1 MTATPTAELPAVQ
14 RQRVLDPPLVVE
26 QLVLQTSFLGDAV
39 LTTPLITE
47 LAMRGPVDVLTTPAA
62 APVLKNNPHIRTLH
76 IYDKR
81 GEDSGATGLHRVA
94 QRLRDAMRARKA
106 SRSIAYIAQGSL
118 RTAALAA
125 LAGYD
130 ERVGFA
136 DAPGRL
142 FYTMRVIRRG
152 DRHHAERLWRLAFP
166 SNPNV
171 EPPEGALRPRLYPG
185 TAERS
190 AVDAVLGAWAH
201 EPLIAMAPG
210 SVWGTK
216 RWPYY
221 SMLASRLS
229 GRHKLVVVGGP
240 DDAELA
246 AGIVAAAEPRM
257 ALDATGKLSLLGSSE
272 LLARARLLITN
283 DSSPQHLASAMNT
296 PTIALFGPTV
306 PAFGFG
312 PLAPHSL
319 IAELPDLPCRP
330 CHHHGP
336 STCPLTHWKCMR
348 DLSVDRVEEL
358 VNQVLK

>member
-1 MTATPTAELPAVQ
+1 
-14 RQRVLDPPLVVE
+14 
-26 QLVLQTSFLGDAV
+26 
-39 LTTPLITE
+39 
-47 LAMRGPVDVLTTPAA
+47 
-62 APVLKNNPHIRTLH
+62 
-76 IYDKR
+76 
-81 GEDSGATGLHRVA
+81 
-94 QRLRDAMRARKA
+94 
-106 SRSIAYIAQGSL
+106 
-118 RTAALAA
+118 
-125 LAGYD
+125 
-130 ERVGFA
+130 
-136 DAPGRL
+136 
-142 FYTMRVIRRG
+142 
-152 DRHHAERLWRLAFP
+152 
-166 SNPNV
+166 V